1 MSLSV
6 SAEFKK
12 VSAKPA
18 KPRPKRKRPY
28 SLSVRLS
35 DEERAL
41 LERKAGSRPL
51 GAYVRQ
57 KVLGEFEEKRRESR
71 AKPSLDAALLGR
83 LLGLLGK
90 SDQVKCLFLL
100 LAAAEAERVS
110 LTEEDRTA
118 LREACADAQE
128 MRSILIK
135 ALGLKPGNAQ

>member
-35 DEERAL
+35 DDERAL
-41 LERKAGSRPL
+41 LERKAGSRPV

-57 KVLGEFEEKRRESR
+57 KALGEQEEPRRKTR
-71 AKPSLDAALLGR
+71 AKPSFDAALLGR

-90 SDQVKCLFLL
+90 SDQVKVLFLL
-100 LAAAEAERVS
+100 LAAAETQRVN
-110 LTEEDRTA
+110 LAEEDRAA
-118 LREACADAQE
+118 LHAACADAQE
-128 MRSILIK
+128 MRSTLIE
-135 ALGLKPGNAQ
+135 ALGLKSGGGS